1 MRRRNFLK
9 GSFAIG
15 AGALLGTSL
24 AACSATAPSTT
35 VVGTSQ
41 PLDGSELPV
50 VPASRVLLAYFSR
63 AGENYYYG
71 DRTSLEIGNTQVVAE
86 LISSAISVDV
96 FRIEAEDPYPD
107 SYEATVA
114 RNVAEQNSDARPA
127 IAGVIPSIEGYEI
140 VLLGSGIWN
149 VEPPMIMRTFVE
161 SVDLSGT
168 TIFPFITYAVS
179 GLGRTIDDYTRLCPR
194 STIGEGLAIRGE
206 EATRRPRRGGHLAP
220 DDRTASSLRRLSR
233 CPPPAGNLLRNIFGG
248 GPRRQ
253 RESAPAVAG
262 RPARAPESRCAR
274 RKVNMTTWFTTGASS
289 GWVPRWHGLS
299 STTATTR

>member
-24 AACSATAPSTT
+24 AACSAHRTVAAT

-96 FRIEAEDPYPD
+96 FRIEADDPYPD

-127 IAGVIPSIEGYEI
+127 IAGVLPSIEGYEI

-149 VEPPMIMRTFVE
+149 VQPPMIMRTFVE
-161 SVDLSGT
+161 SVDVRGT
-168 TIFPFITYAVS
+168 TISPFITYAVS

-206 EATRRPRRGGHLAP
+206 EANDARDEVATWL
-220 DDRTASSLRRLSR
+220 RTIELL
-233 CPPPAGNLLRNIFGG
+233 PA
-248 GPRRQ
+248 
-253 RESAPAVAG
+253 
-262 RPARAPESRCAR
+262 
-274 RKVNMTTWFTTGASS
+274 
-289 GWVPRWHGLS
+289 
-299 STTATTR
+299 